1 MGKPTEESSL
11 RGSSVPKGTLRL
23 HRRTNPSVAKGRIRS
38 GTQERPLLQTTGDR
52 HTIGTDKG
60 QHVEREATYC
70 ANCVN
75 LLYLEGVLHCAE
87 YNFLLTKKDLQ
98 EPIDC
103 PKYLPLS
110 RIHSLKIFTGR
121 ANKMK
126 VTEQLVEEVV
136 IKFCT
141 QTGVPA
147 PLNLIHRELQMA
159 NRSSIFD
166 ILERLIEQK
175 RMTVEKVSVKTNKA
189 SNTWLINCY
198 WPVVLDKRFRKV
210 FV

>member
-1 MGKPTEESSL
+1 
-11 RGSSVPKGTLRL
+11 
-23 HRRTNPSVAKGRIRS
+23 
-38 GTQERPLLQTTGDR
+38 
-52 HTIGTDKG
+52 
-60 QHVEREATYC
+60 
-70 ANCVN
+70 
-75 LLYLEGVLHCAE
+75 
-87 YNFLLTKKDLQ
+87 
-98 EPIDC
+98 
-103 PKYLPLS
+103 
-110 RIHSLKIFTGR
+110 
-121 ANKMK
+121 MK